1 MVMLVTINN
10 KAPKEVAFE
19 EWNSLKGKGSQKWQE
34 KEKKFMQMMVNI
46 VKELQKVEE
55 PAKLPTILKPS
66 WST

>member
-1 MVMLVTINN
+1 
-10 KAPKEVAFE
+10 
-19 EWNSLKGKGSQKWQE
+19 LKGKGSQKWQE